1 MFLIIAIGLTIGI
14 IYLINNLHDKYTMLK
29 QKVFTST
36 ANILTDV
43 EVHTNFEIIPSIHN
57 WGDSLGYVYG
67 IKNKVIYYKKND
79 DIIRTKDATYD
90 MAKVGYEL
98 CSFRPTPTGWIL
110 LYRQAT
116 TPRTVLFSITDDS
129 FEEISSYGPWEYNM
143 FFKGSIYS
151 YQHPYVWISP
161 NSLSLTSLPNSTQYE
176 TVKMNITN
184 GNYSPSEI
192 PNFDCNYSFS
202 STIFQV
208 DNRKILIEDFINYL
222 KKPILKPDKIINN
235 YLIFYDGTYIY
246 YVPNSIWKSLPYP
259 DYPAVR
265 TFYPWKAVKIN
276 E

>member
-14 IYLINNLHDKYTMLK
+14 TYLLNNLHDKYTMLK

-36 ANILTDV
+36 ANILTDI
-43 EVHTNFEIIPSIHN
+43 EVHTNFEIIPAIHN

-67 IKNKVIYYKKND
+67 VKNKVIYYKKD
-79 DIIRTKDATYD
+79 DNVIRTKDANYD
-90 MAKVGYEL
+90 MTKAGYEL
-98 CSFRPTPTGWIL
+98 CSFRPTLTGWIL
-110 LYRQAT
+110 LYRT
-116 TPRTVLFSITDDS
+116 IPSSGKPRTVLFSITDDS
-129 FEEISSYGPWEYNM
+129 FEEISSYGAWDYNM
-143 FFKGSIYS
+143 FSKGSIYS

-161 NSLSLTSLPNSTQYE
+161 KSLSLPNSAQYE

-222 KKPILKPDKIINN
+222 KPVLKPDKIINN

-259 DYPAVR
+259 YHPAVR

>member
-43 EVHTNFEIIPSIHN
+43 EVHTNFEIIPAIHN

-79 DIIRTKDATYD
+79 DIIRTKDTTYD

-116 TPRTVLFSITDDS
+116 TPRTVLFSITDDN
-129 FEEISSYGPWEYNM
+129 FTEISSYGGWEYKM
-143 FFKGSIYS
+143 FSKGSIYS

-161 NSLSLTSLPNSTQYE
+161 NSLSTISQYE

-222 KKPILKPDKIINN
+222 RPILKPDKIINN

-246 YVPNSIWKSLPYP
+246 YVPNSIWKSLPYR
-259 DYPAVR
+259 DYPVVR
-265 TFYPWKAVKIN
+265 THYPWKAVKIN